1 MGVDPYLIAPTLKL
15 AIAQRL
21 ARKVKD
27 GTGKEELVPKSMKY
41 MMDDTFKSLPE
52 KYKEFDFKKDTKLA
66 GVTSVVNDW
75 VDGDLD
81 AFSQLKVLQPGGD
94 FMQSCW
100 KMLRKVKGGKVI
112 SYADL
117 AQKAGNA
124 KAVRA
129 AGSACAKNL
138 VAPFIPCHRVVKTG
152 GAVGNYAFGISLK
165 KLLLTHEG
173 IHNLR

>member
-1 MGVDPYLIAPTLKL
+1 MKLLTHEISTPWGKIASVVDVTNTPTVIGAGFKPIAKLIK
-15 AIAQRL
+15 Q
-21 ARKVKD
+21 
-27 GTGKEELVPKSMKY
+27 
-41 MMDDTFKSLPE
+41 LPE
-52 KYKEFDFKKDTKLA
+52 KYKEFDIKKDTKLA
-66 GVTSVVNDW
+66 GVTAVVNDW
-75 VDGDLD
+75 IDGDLD
-81 AFSQLKVLQPGGD
+81 AFAQLKVLQPGGD

-100 KMLRKVKGGKVI
+100 KILRKVKGGKVI

-138 VAPFIPCHRVVKTG
+138 IAPFIPCHRVVKTG
-152 GAVGNYAFGISLK
+152 GAIGNYAFGISLK

>member
-1 MGVDPYLIAPTLKL
+1 
-15 AIAQRL
+15 
-21 ARKVKD
+21 
-27 GTGKEELVPKSMKY
+27 
-41 MMDDTFKSLPE
+41 
-52 KYKEFDFKKDTKLA
+52 
-66 GVTSVVNDW
+66 VNDW

-117 AQKAGNA
+117 AQKAGNT

-138 VAPFIPCHRVVKTG
+138 IAPFIPCHRVVKTG

-173 IHNLR
+173 IHNLH